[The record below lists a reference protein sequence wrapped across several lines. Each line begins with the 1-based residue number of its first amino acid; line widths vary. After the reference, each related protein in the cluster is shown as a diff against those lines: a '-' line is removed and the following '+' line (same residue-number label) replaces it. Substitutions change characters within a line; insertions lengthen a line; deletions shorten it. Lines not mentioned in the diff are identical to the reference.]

1 MTLASCARS
10 LCLASILAV
19 AATAAADAAQ
29 ITVMG
34 YRGEFQEN
42 YTKAVIEPFQAA
54 HPDITVTYYGV
65 QNAAT
70 ALGLMRAQKDAP
82 QVDAVIFDLSVAKIA
97 RDEGLIAEGDPARLT
112 NLAHLGDL
120 GRDLGAFAPP
130 ITYDTLALLYNA
142 EAFPTAPTS
151 WTALWDKAQ
160 AGKVIVPAQ
169 GGGDIQAIALTL
181 IANRMAGAEDYRQG
195 VDAGVEKLVEMAPLI
210 QTWEPK
216 PDAYTL
222 VANGTATL
230 AIGWNA
236 RSQFYADQTEG
247 RLGSVAPAEG
257 TITQVNVISLIA
269 NSPNREAAET
279 FMDYAL
285 GAEAQK
291 RFSEAMF
298 YAPSNKDAAIPPET
312 GKRIPLLDPAQKAKL
327 VPIDWMTIGDMRESI
342 LAPWRRQIIPASR

>member
-1 MTLASCARS
+1 MTLARCARS
-10 LCLASILAV
+10 LCLASILAIT
-19 AATAAADAAQ
+19 ATAAADAAQ

-42 YTKAVIEPFQAA
+42 YTRAVIEPFQAA

-97 RDEGLIAEGDPARLT
+97 RDEGLIAEAARLT
-112 NLAHLGDL
+112 NLAKLGDL

-142 EAFPTAPTS
+142 GTFPAAPTS
-151 WTALWDKAQ
+151 WTALWDKGQ
-160 AGKVIVPAQ
+160 AGKIIVPAQ

-195 VDAGVEKLVEMAPLI
+195 VGPGVDKLVEMAPLI

-285 GAEAQK
+285 GAEAQQ
-291 RFSEAMF
+291 RFSQAMF